1 MKIFTFVPLILAIS
15 AITLRDDDYGDDD
28 DEDCDWEQDFDG
40 CCYAEYPEDACDAV
54 LDCMDGEITQ
64 EKGEECIEMLNY
76 DDEEECDMIGDF
88 RNCCYDMFPDEA
100 CDAVNLCLDEFPEE
114 TTEEQIMTCV
124 DKVA

>member
-54 LDCMDGEITQ
+54 FDCMDGEITQ
-64 EKGEECIEMLNY
+64 EKAEECIEMLNY
-76 DDEEECDMIGDF
+76 DDEEECDIIGDF
-88 RNCCYDMFPDEA
+88 
-100 CDAVNLCLDEFPEE
+100 
-114 TTEEQIMTCV
+114 
-124 DKVA
+124 